1 MIYYNCKGK
10 EKKPKRKEVKKMTVK
25 ELIEELNELVKSGEI
40 TEDARVRSAEDDDVF
55 SVEESI
61 TGKDEVVI
69 YF

>member
-1 MIYYNCKGK
+1 
-10 EKKPKRKEVKKMTVK
+10 MTVK